1 MSDSYIGKSP
11 QYGYFNKQILS
22 APIGASVT
30 LDRTAADTRQLVV
43 VVGGVIQE
51 PETAYTING
60 AGTTLTFTET
70 PNTSITGWIIWLGQL
85 TTGPRI
91 QADSITAQTDLAAQP
106 AADDEFLLY
115 DTTAGDLK
123 KVDFSQMQAAMGD
136 ITGVTA
142 GNGLTG
148 GGTAGAV
155 SLAVG

>member
-51 PETAYTING
+51 PETAYTINA

-91 QADSITAQTDLAAQP
+91 QADSITAQTDLGAQP
-106 AADDEFLLY
+106 ASDDEFLLY

-123 KVDFSQMQAAMGD
+123 
-136 ITGVTA
+136 
-142 GNGLTG
+142 
-148 GGTAGAV
+148 
-155 SLAVG
+155 